1 MKSEQQSVL
10 APRYVTIFNIG
21 ASVLAVDDRHVAFC
35 EYSGSV
41 VRIMCVAVATL
52 ANGKILERASDNDL
66 SLYRKSTSNKTRYRQ

>member
-10 APRYVTIFNIG
+10 APRHVNIFNIG

-35 EYSGSV
+35 EYNGSV
-41 VRIMCVAVATL
+41 ARIMCVAVATL
-52 ANGKILERASDNDL
+52 ANGKVLERASDNDL

>member
-10 APRYVTIFNIG
+10 APRHVTIFNIG

-52 ANGKILERASDNDL
+52 ANGKVLERASDNDL